1 MLEENKIIKEKYRS
15 IFSMLP
21 KGLQETC
28 RKWAKM
34 ENWDETTWIETL
46 ADLIAMFEDFT
57 EAERWIRKEVL
68 HEL

>member
-1 MLEENKIIKEKYRS
+1 
-15 IFSMLP
+15 MLP

>member
-1 MLEENKIIKEKYRS
+1 V
-15 IFSMLP
+15 P
-21 KGLQETC
+21 K
-28 RKWAKM
+28 
-34 ENWDETTWIETL
+34 NWDETTWIETL